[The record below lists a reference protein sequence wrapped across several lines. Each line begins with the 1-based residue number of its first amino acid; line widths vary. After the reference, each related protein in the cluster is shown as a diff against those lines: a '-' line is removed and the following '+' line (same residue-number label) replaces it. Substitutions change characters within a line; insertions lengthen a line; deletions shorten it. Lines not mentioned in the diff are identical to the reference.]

1 MNRFTARLGTWMEE
15 VVKYSRYVANG
26 GLLFTLYFTLIYG
39 AFVYNNFLE
48 RIDGTFPGTWIAA
61 GVLLLMPLGH
71 RPRTFIQ
78 EADQVFLLPELG
90 DIRSYMVGVRLFNL
104 VFAALRG
111 LLVLLVLLP
120 LLVRTESYTSIEVL
134 SVVVTMVMLSAAGR
148 LAKVEGVREW
158 TILPF
163 ALVSG
168 ACLLMDWT
176 AWAWVPAF
184 MPFVFLHVKRNE
196 RIPLLHWLVLEEK
209 SRAQFERVISW
220 FVDLPT
226 LKEEVRERRVLTRL
240 LENRVLRRVDASRYV
255 YGLRILRS
263 NDSLD
268 LILRLTVVA
277 LIVMWMSGGWYVG
290 LVTPLFV
297 GLTAL
302 QLVPLF
308 KRLEAISIVSWLPI
322 TRDERIAGYS
332 WWAMRLLV
340 IQSVVLVIASVAFG
354 ATWDAAIGLVLSIL
368 VTRYYLSRLK

>member
-184 MPFVFLHVKRNE
+184 MPFIFLHVKRNE

-354 ATWDAAIGLVLSIL
+354 ATWDAAVGLVLSVM
-368 VTRYYLSRLK
+368 VTRYYLSRLE

>member
-1 MNRFTARLGTWMEE
+1 MNRFTARFGTWMEE

-184 MPFVFLHVKRNE
+184 MPFIFLHVKRNE

-308 KRLEAISIVSWLPI
+308 KRLEAVSIVSWLPI

-340 IQSVVLVIASVAFG
+340 IQSVVLAIASIAFG
-354 ATWDAAIGLVLSIL
+354 ATWDAAVGLVLSVM
-368 VTRYYLSRLK
+368 VTRYYLNRLK

>member
-39 AFVYNNFLE
+39 AFVYNSFLE

-61 GVLLLMPLGH
+61 AVLLIMPLGH
-71 RPRTFIQ
+71 RPRTFVQ

-90 DIRSYMVGVRLFNL
+90 DIRFYMIGVRLFNL

-120 LLVRTESYTSIEVL
+120 LLVRTESYSSIEVL
-134 SVVVTMVMLSAAGR
+134 SFVVTMVMLSAAGR

-340 IQSVVLVIASVAFG
+340 IQSVALVIASVAFG
-354 ATWDAAIGLVLSIL
+354 ATWDAAVGLVLSVM
-368 VTRYYLSRLK
+368 VTRYYLSRLN

>member
-39 AFVYNNFLE
+39 AFVYNSFLE
-48 RIDGTFPGTWIAA
+48 RIDGTFPGTWVAA
-61 GVLLLMPLGH
+61 VVLLLMPLGH

-111 LLVLLVLLP
+111 LLALLVLLP
-120 LLVRTESYTSIEVL
+120 LLVRTESYSSIEVL

-148 LAKVEGVREW
+148 LAKVEGMREW

-163 ALVSG
+163 ALGSG
-168 ACLLMDWT
+168 VLLLMNWT
-176 AWAWVPAF
+176 QWAWVPAVA
-184 MPFVFLHVKRNE
+184 PFIFLHLKRNE
-196 RIPLLHWLVLEEK
+196 RIPLLHWGALEEK

-354 ATWDAAIGLVLSIL
+354 ATWDAAVGLILSVM
-368 VTRYYLSRLK
+368 VTRYYLNRLR

>member
-39 AFVYNNFLE
+39 AFVYNSFLE

-61 GVLLLMPLGH
+61 AVHLIMPLGH
-71 RPRTFIQ
+71 RPRTFVQ

-340 IQSVVLVIASVAFG
+340 IQSIALVIASVAFG
-354 ATWDAAIGLVLSIL
+354 ATWDAAVGLVLSIL

>member
-39 AFVYNNFLE
+39 AFVYNSFLE

-61 GVLLLMPLGH
+61 AVLLIMPLGH
-71 RPRTFIQ
+71 RPRTFVQ

-90 DIRSYMVGVRLFNL
+90 DIRSYMIGVRLFNL

-120 LLVRTESYTSIEVL
+120 LLVRTESYSSIEVL
-134 SVVVTMVMLSAAGR
+134 SFVVTMVMLSAAGR

-163 ALVSG
+163 ALGSG
-168 ACLLMDWT
+168 VLLLMNWT
-176 AWAWVPAF
+176 QWAWIPAF
-184 MPFVFLHVKRNE
+184 APFILLHLKRNE
-196 RIPLLHWLVLEEK
+196 RIPLLHWSSLEEK

-226 LKEEVRERRVLTRL
+226 LKEEVRERRLLTRL

-340 IQSVVLVIASVAFG
+340 IQSVALVIASVAFG
-354 ATWDAAIGLVLSIL
+354 ATWDAAVGLVLSIL

>member
-1 MNRFTARLGTWMEE
+1 MNRFTSRLGNWMEE

-48 RIDGTFPGTWIAA
+48 RIDGTFPGVWIAA
-61 GVLLLMPLGH
+61 AVLILIPLGH

-90 DIRSYMVGVRLFNL
+90 MIRSYMIGVRLFNIG
-104 VFAALRG
+104 FATIRA
-111 LLVLLVLLP
+111 LLVLLILLP
-120 LLVRTESYTSIEVL
+120 LLVRTESYTGIEVY
-134 SVVVTMVMLSAAGR
+134 SFVVTMMLLSAAGR
-148 LAKVEGVREW
+148 LAKVEGIREW
-158 TILPF
+158 LIVPF

-176 AWAWVPAF
+176 EWAWVPAF
-184 MPFVFLHVKRNE
+184 MPFIFLHVKRNE
-196 RIPLLHWLVLEEK
+196 RIPLLHWLALEEK

-226 LKEEVRERRVLTRL
+226 LKEEVRERRLLTKL
-240 LENRVLRRVDASRYV
+240 LEKRVLQRVDASRYV
-255 YGLRILRS
+255 YGLRIIRS
-263 NDSLD
+263 NDSLA
-268 LILRLTVVA
+268 LILRLTAVA

-290 LVTPLFV
+290 FVTPLFV

-322 TRDERIAGYS
+322 TRQERIEGYS
-332 WWAMRLLV
+332 WWAMRLLIV
-340 IQSVVLVIASVAFG
+340 QSIVLVLASVGFG
-354 ATWDAAIGLVLSIL
+354 ATWDAAVGLVLSI
-368 VTRYYLSRLK
+368 VVIRYYLRRLT

>member
-1 MNRFTARLGTWMEE
+1 MNRFTSRLGNWMEE

-48 RIDGTFPGTWIAA
+48 RIDGSFPGAWIAVA
-61 GVLLLMPLGH
+61 VLLLMPLGH

-90 DIRSYMVGVRLFNL
+90 TIRSYMIGVRLFNI
-104 VFAALRG
+104 VFATLRA

-120 LLVRTESYTSIEVL
+120 LLVRTETYSSFEVL
-134 SVVVTMVMLSAAGR
+134 SFVVTMVLLSAAGR
-148 LAKVEGVREW
+148 LAKIEGVREW
-158 TILPF
+158 MILPF
-163 ALVSG
+163 ALGSAV
-168 ACLLMDWT
+168 LILMAWT
-176 AWAWVPAF
+176 EWAWIPAF
-184 MPFVFLHVKRNE
+184 MPFIFLHVKRNE
-196 RIPLLHWLVLEEK
+196 RIPLLHWLALEEK

-226 LKEEVRERRVLTRL
+226 LKEEVRERRLLTKL
-240 LENRVLRRVDASRYV
+240 LEKRVLQRVDASRYV

-268 LILRLTVVA
+268 LILRLTAVA

-290 LVTPLFV
+290 FVTPLFV

-322 TRDERIAGYS
+322 TRNERIEGYS
-332 WWAMRLLV
+332 WWAMRLL
-340 IQSVVLVIASVAFG
+340 ITQSIVLVLASIGFG
-354 ATWDAAIGLVLSIL
+354 ATWDAAVGLVLSI
-368 VTRYYLSRLK
+368 VVIRYYLRRLT

>member
-184 MPFVFLHVKRNE
+184 MPFIFLHVKRNE
-196 RIPLLHWLVLEEK
+196 RIPLLHWLVLEEE

-226 LKEEVRERRVLTRL
+226 LKEEVRERRALTRL

-308 KRLEAISIVSWLPI
+308 KRLEAVSIVSWLPI

-354 ATWDAAIGLVLSIL
+354 ATWDAAVGLVLSVM
-368 VTRYYLSRLK
+368 VTRYYLNRLK

>member
-184 MPFVFLHVKRNE
+184 MPFIFLHVKRNE

-322 TRDERIAGYS
+322 TRDERIVGYS

-340 IQSVVLVIASVAFG
+340 IQAVVLVIASIAFG
-354 ATWDAAIGLVLSIL
+354 ATWDAAVGLVLSVM
-368 VTRYYLSRLK
+368 VTRYYLNRLK

>member
-39 AFVYNNFLE
+39 AFVYNSFLE

-71 RPRTFIQ
+71 RPRTFVQ

-120 LLVRTESYTSIEVL
+120 LLVRTESYSSIEVL

-308 KRLEAISIVSWLPI
+308 KRLEAVSIVSWLPI

-354 ATWDAAIGLVLSIL
+354 ATWDAAVGLVLSVM
-368 VTRYYLSRLK
+368 VTRYYLSRLN

>member
-61 GVLLLMPLGH
+61 VVLLLMPLGH

-120 LLVRTESYTSIEVL
+120 LLVRTESYSSIEVL

-308 KRLEAISIVSWLPI
+308 KRLEAVSIVSWLPI

-354 ATWDAAIGLVLSIL
+354 ATWDAAVGLVLSVM
-368 VTRYYLSRLK
+368 VTRYYLSRLN

>member
-39 AFVYNNFLE
+39 AFVYNSFLE

-61 GVLLLMPLGH
+61 AVLLIMPLGH
-71 RPRTFIQ
+71 RPRTFVQ

-90 DIRSYMVGVRLFNL
+90 DIRSYMIGVRLFNL

-111 LLVLLVLLP
+111 LLFLLVLLP
-120 LLVRTESYTSIEVL
+120 LLVRTESYSSIEVL
-134 SVVVTMVMLSAAGR
+134 SFVVTMVMLSAAGR

-163 ALVSG
+163 ALGSG
-168 ACLLMDWT
+168 VLLLMNWT
-176 AWAWVPAF
+176 QWAWIPAF
-184 MPFVFLHVKRNE
+184 APFILLHLKRNE
-196 RIPLLHWLVLEEK
+196 RIPLLHWLSLEEK

-226 LKEEVRERRVLTRL
+226 LKEEVRERRLLTRL

-340 IQSVVLVIASVAFG
+340 IQSVALVIASVAFG
-354 ATWDAAIGLVLSIL
+354 ATWDAAVGLVLSIL

>member
-61 GVLLLMPLGH
+61 VVLLLMPLGH

-120 LLVRTESYTSIEVL
+120 LLVRTESYSSIEVL

-184 MPFVFLHVKRNE
+184 MPFIFLHVKRNE

-240 LENRVLRRVDASRYV
+240 LENRVLGRVDASRYV

-308 KRLEAISIVSWLPI
+308 KRLEAVSIVSWLPI

-340 IQSVVLVIASVAFG
+340 IQSVVLVIASIAFG
-354 ATWDAAIGLVLSIL
+354 ATWDAAVGLVLSVM
-368 VTRYYLSRLK
+368 VTRYYLNRLK

>member
-39 AFVYNNFLE
+39 AFVYNSFLE

-61 GVLLLMPLGH
+61 AVLLIMPLGH
-71 RPRTFIQ
+71 RPRTFVQ

-90 DIRSYMVGVRLFNL
+90 DIRSYMIGVRLFNL

-120 LLVRTESYTSIEVL
+120 LLVRTESYSSIEVL
-134 SVVVTMVMLSAAGR
+134 SFVVTMVMLSAAGR

-163 ALVSG
+163 ALGSG
-168 ACLLMDWT
+168 VLLLMNWT
-176 AWAWVPAF
+176 QWAWIPAF
-184 MPFVFLHVKRNE
+184 APFILLHLKRNE
-196 RIPLLHWLVLEEK
+196 RIPLLHWSSLEEK
-209 SRAQFERVISW
+209 SRTQFERVISW

-226 LKEEVRERRVLTRL
+226 LKEEVRERRLLSRL

-340 IQSVVLVIASVAFG
+340 IQSVALVIASVAFG
-354 ATWDAAIGLVLSIL
+354 ATWDAAVGLVLSIL

>member
-1 MNRFTARLGTWMEE
+1 MNRFTARFGTWMEE

-61 GVLLLMPLGH
+61 VVLLIMPLGH

-90 DIRSYMVGVRLFNL
+90 GIRSYMVGVRLFNL

-111 LLVLLVLLP
+111 LLALLVLLP
-120 LLVRTESYTSIEVL
+120 LLVRTESYSSIEVL

-148 LAKVEGVREW
+148 LAKVEGMREW

-163 ALVSG
+163 ALGSG
-168 ACLLMDWT
+168 VLLLMNWT
-176 AWAWVPAF
+176 QWAWIPAVA
-184 MPFVFLHVKRNE
+184 PFIFLHLKRNE
-196 RIPLLHWLVLEEK
+196 RIPLLHWLALEEK

-354 ATWDAAIGLVLSIL
+354 ATWDAAVGLILSVI
-368 VTRYYLSRLK
+368 VTRYYLNRLR

>member
-1 MNRFTARLGTWMEE
+1 MNRFTARFGTWMEE

-184 MPFVFLHVKRNE
+184 MPFIFLHVKRNE

-268 LILRLTVVA
+268 LILRLIVVA

-308 KRLEAISIVSWLPI
+308 KRLEAVSIVSWLPI

-340 IQSVVLVIASVAFG
+340 IQSVVLAIASIGFG
-354 ATWDAAIGLVLSIL
+354 ATWDAAVGLVLSVM
-368 VTRYYLSRLK
+368 VTRYYLNRLK

>member
-26 GLLFTLYFTLIYG
+26 GLLFTFYFTLIYG
-39 AFVYNNFLE
+39 AFVYNSFLE

-61 GVLLLMPLGH
+61 AVLLIMPLGH
-71 RPRTFIQ
+71 RPRTFVQ

-90 DIRSYMVGVRLFNL
+90 DIRSYMIGVRLFNL

-120 LLVRTESYTSIEVL
+120 LLVRTESYSSIEVL
-134 SVVVTMVMLSAAGR
+134 SFVVTMVMLSAAGR

-163 ALVSG
+163 ALGSG
-168 ACLLMDWT
+168 VLILMNWT
-176 AWAWVPAF
+176 QWAWIPAF
-184 MPFVFLHVKRNE
+184 APFILLHLKRNE
-196 RIPLLHWLVLEEK
+196 RIPLLHWLSLEEK

-226 LKEEVRERRVLTRL
+226 LKEEVRERRLLTRL

-340 IQSVVLVIASVAFG
+340 IQSVALVIASVAFG
-354 ATWDAAIGLVLSIL
+354 ATWDAAVGLVLSIL

>member
-1 MNRFTARLGTWMEE
+1 MNRFTARIGTWMEE

-61 GVLLLMPLGH
+61 AVLLIMPLGH
-71 RPRTFIQ
+71 RPRTFVQ

-90 DIRSYMVGVRLFNL
+90 DIRSYMIGVRLFNL

-111 LLVLLVLLP
+111 LLFLLVLLP
-120 LLVRTESYTSIEVL
+120 LLVRTESYSSIEVL
-134 SVVVTMVMLSAAGR
+134 SFVVTMVMLSAAGR

-354 ATWDAAIGLVLSIL
+354 ATWDAAVGLVLSVM

>member
-163 ALVSG
+163 ALVSS

-176 AWAWVPAF
+176 EWAWVPAF

-322 TRDERIAGYS
+322 TRDEQIAGYS

-340 IQSVVLVIASVAFG
+340 IQSIVLVIASIAFG
-354 ATWDAAIGLVLSIL
+354 ATWDAAVGLVLSVM
-368 VTRYYLSRLK
+368 VTRYYLNRLN

>member
-1 MNRFTARLGTWMEE
+1 MNRFTSRLGKWMEE

-48 RIDGTFPGTWIAA
+48 RIDTTFPGTWIAA
-61 GVLLLMPLGH
+61 AVLILIPLGH

-90 DIRSYMVGVRLFNL
+90 TIRPYMMGVRLFNV
-104 VFAALRG
+104 VFATLRAL
-111 LLVLLVLLP
+111 LILLVLLP
-120 LLVRTESYTSIEVL
+120 LLVRTESYTSLEVL
-134 SVVVTMVMLSAAGR
+134 SFVITMTLLSVAGR
-148 LAKVEGVREW
+148 LAKVEGVSGW
-158 TILPF
+158 MIVPF
-163 ALVSG
+163 AMVSG
-168 ACLLMDWT
+168 AFLLIDWT
-176 AWAWVPAF
+176 QWAWVPAF
-184 MPFVFLHVKRNE
+184 MPFILLHVKRNE
-196 RIPLLHWLVLEEK
+196 RIPLLQWLALEEK

-226 LKEEVRERRVLTRL
+226 LKEEVRERRLLTKL
-240 LENRVLRRVDASRYV
+240 LEKRVLQRVDASRYV

-268 LILRLTVVA
+268 LILRLTAVA

-290 LVTPLFV
+290 FVTPLFV

-322 TRDERIAGYS
+322 TRDDRIEGYS
-332 WWAMRLLV
+332 WWAMRLLIV
-340 IQSVVLVIASVAFG
+340 QSIVLVLASIGFG
-354 ATWDAAIGLVLSIL
+354 ATWDAAVGLVLSIVL
-368 VTRYYLSRLK
+368 IRYYLRRLV

>member
-1 MNRFTARLGTWMEE
+1 MNRFTARIGTWMEE

-61 GVLLLMPLGH
+61 AVLLIMPLGH
-71 RPRTFIQ
+71 RPRTFVQ

-120 LLVRTESYTSIEVL
+120 LLVRTESYSSIEVL

-184 MPFVFLHVKRNE
+184 MPFIFLHVKRNE

-308 KRLEAISIVSWLPI
+308 KRLEAVSIVSWLPI

-354 ATWDAAIGLVLSIL
+354 ATWDAAVGLVLSVM

>member
-39 AFVYNNFLE
+39 AFVYNSFLE
-48 RIDGTFPGTWIAA
+48 RIDGTFPGTWVAA
-61 GVLLLMPLGH
+61 VVLLLMPLGH

-111 LLVLLVLLP
+111 LLALLVLLP
-120 LLVRTESYTSIEVL
+120 LLVRTESYSSIEVL

-148 LAKVEGVREW
+148 LAKVEGMREW

-163 ALVSG
+163 ALGSG
-168 ACLLMDWT
+168 VLLLMNWT
-176 AWAWVPAF
+176 QWAWVPAVA
-184 MPFVFLHVKRNE
+184 PFIFLHLKRNE
-196 RIPLLHWLVLEEK
+196 RIPLLHWLALEEK

-354 ATWDAAIGLVLSIL
+354 ATWDAAVGLILSVM
-368 VTRYYLSRLK
+368 VTRYYLNRLR

>member
-39 AFVYNNFLE
+39 AFVYNSFLE

-61 GVLLLMPLGH
+61 AVLLIMPLGH
-71 RPRTFIQ
+71 RPRTFVQ

-90 DIRSYMVGVRLFNL
+90 DIRFYMIGVRLFNL

-120 LLVRTESYTSIEVL
+120 LLVRTESYSSIEVL
-134 SVVVTMVMLSAAGR
+134 SFVVTMVMLSAAGR

-277 LIVMWMSGGWYVG
+277 IIVMWMSGEWYVG

-340 IQSVVLVIASVAFG
+340 IQSVALVIASVAFG
-354 ATWDAAIGLVLSIL
+354 ATWDAAVGLVLSVM
-368 VTRYYLSRLK
+368 VTRYYLSRLN

>member
-120 LLVRTESYTSIEVL
+120 LLVRTESYSSIEVL

-184 MPFVFLHVKRNE
+184 MPFIFLHVKRNE

-308 KRLEAISIVSWLPI
+308 KRLEAVSIVSWLPI

-340 IQSVVLVIASVAFG
+340 IQSVVLVIASIAFG
-354 ATWDAAIGLVLSIL
+354 ATWDAAVGLVLSVM
-368 VTRYYLSRLK
+368 VTRYYLNRLK

>member
-39 AFVYNNFLE
+39 AFVYNSFLE
-48 RIDGTFPGTWIAA
+48 RIDGTFPGTWVAA
-61 GVLLLMPLGH
+61 VVLLLMPLGH

-111 LLVLLVLLP
+111 LLALLVLLP
-120 LLVRTESYTSIEVL
+120 LLVRTESYSSIEVL

-148 LAKVEGVREW
+148 LAKVEGMREW

-163 ALVSG
+163 ALGSG
-168 ACLLMDWT
+168 VLLLMNWT
-176 AWAWVPAF
+176 QWAWVPAVA
-184 MPFVFLHVKRNE
+184 PFIFLHLKRNE
-196 RIPLLHWLVLEEK
+196 RIPLLQWLALEEK

-240 LENRVLRRVDASRYV
+240 LENRVLRCVDASRYV

-354 ATWDAAIGLVLSIL
+354 ATWDAAVGLILSVM
-368 VTRYYLSRLK
+368 VTRYYLNRLR

>member
-120 LLVRTESYTSIEVL
+120 LLVRTESYSSIEVL

-184 MPFVFLHVKRNE
+184 MPFIFLHVKRNE

-226 LKEEVRERRVLTRL
+226 LKEEVRERQVLTRL

-308 KRLEAISIVSWLPI
+308 KRLEAVSIVSWLPI

-354 ATWDAAIGLVLSIL
+354 ATWDAAVGLVLSVM
-368 VTRYYLSRLK
+368 VTRYYLNRLK

>member
-1 MNRFTARLGTWMEE
+1 MNRFTSRLGSWMEE

-48 RIDGTFPGTWIAA
+48 RVDGAFPGVWIAA
-61 GVLLLMPLGH
+61 AVLFIMPLGH
-71 RPRTFIQ
+71 RPRTFIRD
-78 EADQVFLLPELG
+78 ADQVFLLPELG
-90 DIRSYMVGVRLFNL
+90 EIRSYMIGVRLFNIA
-104 VFAALRG
+104 FAALRG

-120 LLVRTESYTSIEVL
+120 LLVRTESYSGVEVL
-134 SVVVTMVMLSAAGR
+134 AVVVTMLMLSAAGR

-158 TILPF
+158 LILPF
-163 ALVSG
+163 AFGSG
-168 ACLLMDWT
+168 VLLLIDWT
-176 AWAWVPAF
+176 LWAWVPALA
-184 MPFVFLHVKRNE
+184 PFILLHVKRNE

-226 LKEEVRERRVLTRL
+226 SKEEVRERRLLTRL
-240 LENRVLRRVDASRYV
+240 LEKRVLRRVDASRYV

-290 LVTPLFV
+290 FVTPLFV

-308 KRLEAISIVSWLPI
+308 KRLEAVSIVSWLPV
-322 TRDERIAGYS
+322 TRDERIEGYS
-332 WWAMRLLV
+332 WWAMRLL
-340 IQSVVLVIASVAFG
+340 IAQSTVLVLASIAFG
-354 ATWDAAIGLVLSIL
+354 ATWDAAVGFVLSIT
-368 VTRYYLSRLK
+368 VIRYYLGRLK

>member
-48 RIDGTFPGTWIAA
+48 RIDGTFPGMWIAA
-61 GVLLLMPLGH
+61 VVLLIMPLGH

-120 LLVRTESYTSIEVL
+120 LLVRTESYSSIEVL

-158 TILPF
+158 TILPCAF
-163 ALVSG
+163 VSG

-184 MPFVFLHVKRNE
+184 MPFIFLHVKRNE

-308 KRLEAISIVSWLPI
+308 KRLEAVSIVSWLPI

-340 IQSVVLVIASVAFG
+340 IQSVALVIASVAFG
-354 ATWDAAIGLVLSIL
+354 ATWDAAVGLVLSIL

>member
-39 AFVYNNFLE
+39 AFVYNSFLE

-61 GVLLLMPLGH
+61 AVLLIMPLGH
-71 RPRTFIQ
+71 RPRTFVQ

-120 LLVRTESYTSIEVL
+120 LLVRTESYSSIEVL

-354 ATWDAAIGLVLSIL
+354 ATWDAAVGLVLSVM
-368 VTRYYLSRLK
+368 VTRYYLSRLN

>member
-1 MNRFTARLGTWMEE
+1 MNRFTSRLGNWMEE

-48 RIDGTFPGTWIAA
+48 RIDGSFPGAWIAA
-61 GVLLLMPLGH
+61 AVLLIMPLGH

-90 DIRSYMVGVRLFNL
+90 DIRSYMIGVRLFNI
-104 VFAALRG
+104 VFATLRG
-111 LLVLLVLLP
+111 LLVLLILLP
-120 LLVRTESYTSIEVL
+120 LLVRTESYSSMEVL
-134 SVVVTMVMLSAAGR
+134 SFVVTMVLLSAAGR

-158 TILPF
+158 MVLPF
-163 ALVSG
+163 ALGSG
-168 ACLLMDWT
+168 VFVLMAWT
-176 AWAWVPAF
+176 QWAWIPAF
-184 MPFVFLHVKRNE
+184 APFILLHLKRNE
-196 RIPLLHWLVLEEK
+196 RIPLLHWMALEEK

-226 LKEEVRERRVLTRL
+226 LKEEVRERKLLTRMLEKRVLQ
-240 LENRVLRRVDASRYV
+240 RVDASRYV

-290 LVTPLFV
+290 FVTPLFV

-308 KRLEAISIVSWLPI
+308 KRLEAVSIVSWLPI
-322 TRDERIAGYS
+322 TRDERIEGYS

-340 IQSVVLVIASVAFG
+340 IQSIVLVIASVAFG
-354 ATWDAAIGLVLSIL
+354 ATWDAVVGLVLSIM
-368 VTRYYLSRLK
+368 VTRYYLGRLK

>member
-184 MPFVFLHVKRNE
+184 MPFIFLHVKRNE

-308 KRLEAISIVSWLPI
+308 KRLEAVSIVSWLPI

-340 IQSVVLVIASVAFG
+340 IQSVVLVIASIAFG
-354 ATWDAAIGLVLSIL
+354 ATWDAAVGLVLSVM
-368 VTRYYLSRLK
+368 VTRYYLNRLK

>member
-1 MNRFTARLGTWMEE
+1 
-15 VVKYSRYVANG
+15 
-26 GLLFTLYFTLIYG
+26 
-39 AFVYNNFLE
+39 
-48 RIDGTFPGTWIAA
+48 
-61 GVLLLMPLGH
+61 
-71 RPRTFIQ
+71 
-78 EADQVFLLPELG
+78 
-90 DIRSYMVGVRLFNL
+90 
-104 VFAALRG
+104 
-111 LLVLLVLLP
+111 
-120 LLVRTESYTSIEVL
+120 
-134 SVVVTMVMLSAAGR
+134 LSAAGR
-148 LAKVEGVREW
+148 LAKVEGMREW

-163 ALVSG
+163 ALGSG
-168 ACLLMDWT
+168 VLLLMNWT
-176 AWAWVPAF
+176 QWAWVPAVA
-184 MPFVFLHVKRNE
+184 PFIFLHLKRNE
-196 RIPLLHWLVLEEK
+196 RIPLLHWLALEEK

-354 ATWDAAIGLVLSIL
+354 ATWDAAVGLILSVM
-368 VTRYYLSRLK
+368 VTRYYLNRLR

>member
-1 MNRFTARLGTWMEE
+1 MNRFTSRLGNWMEE

-48 RIDGTFPGTWIAA
+48 RIDTTFPGAWIAA
-61 GVLLLMPLGH
+61 AVLILIPLGH

-90 DIRSYMVGVRLFNL
+90 TIRSYMVGVRLFNV
-104 VFAALRG
+104 VFATLRAL
-111 LLVLLVLLP
+111 LILLVLLP
-120 LLVRTESYTSIEVL
+120 LLVRTESYTSLEVL
-134 SVVVTMVMLSAAGR
+134 SFVITMTLLSVAGR
-148 LAKVEGVREW
+148 LAKVEGVSGW
-158 TILPF
+158 MIVPF
-163 ALVSG
+163 AMVSG
-168 ACLLMDWT
+168 AFLLMDWT
-176 AWAWVPAF
+176 QWAWVPAF
-184 MPFVFLHVKRNE
+184 MPFILLHVKRNE
-196 RIPLLHWLVLEEK
+196 RIPLLQWLALEEK

-226 LKEEVRERRVLTRL
+226 LKEEVRERRLLTKL
-240 LENRVLRRVDASRYV
+240 LEKRVLQRVDASRYV
-255 YGLRILRS
+255 YGLRVLRS

-268 LILRLTVVA
+268 LILRLTAVA

-290 LVTPLFV
+290 FVTPLFV

-322 TRDERIAGYS
+322 TRDERIEGYS
-332 WWAMRLLV
+332 WWAMRLLIV
-340 IQSVVLVIASVAFG
+340 QSIVLVLASIGFG
-354 ATWDAAIGLVLSIL
+354 ATWDAAVGLVLSIVL
-368 VTRYYLSRLK
+368 IRYYLRRLV

>member
-1 MNRFTARLGTWMEE
+1 MNRFTARFGTWMEE

-184 MPFVFLHVKRNE
+184 MPFIFLHVKRNE

-308 KRLEAISIVSWLPI
+308 KRLEAVSIVSWLPI

-340 IQSVVLVIASVAFG
+340 IQSVVLAIASIGFG
-354 ATWDAAIGLVLSIL
+354 ATWDAAVGLVLSVM
-368 VTRYYLSRLK
+368 VTRYYLNRLK

>member
-1 MNRFTARLGTWMEE
+1 MNRFTARFGTWMEE

-158 TILPF
+158 TILPS

-184 MPFVFLHVKRNE
+184 MPFIFLHVKRNE

-308 KRLEAISIVSWLPI
+308 KRLEAVSIVSWLPI

-340 IQSVVLVIASVAFG
+340 IQSVVLAIASIAFG
-354 ATWDAAIGLVLSIL
+354 ATWDAAVGLVLSVM
-368 VTRYYLSRLK
+368 VTRYYLNRLK

>member
-1 MNRFTARLGTWMEE
+1 MNRFTARFGTWMEE

-176 AWAWVPAF
+176 AWAWVTAF
-184 MPFVFLHVKRNE
+184 MPFIFLHVKRNE

-308 KRLEAISIVSWLPI
+308 KRLEAVSIVSWLPI

-340 IQSVVLVIASVAFG
+340 IQSVVLAIASIAFG
-354 ATWDAAIGLVLSIL
+354 ATWDAAVGLVLSVM
-368 VTRYYLSRLK
+368 VTRYYLNRLK

>member
-48 RIDGTFPGTWIAA
+48 RIDGTFPGMWIAA
-61 GVLLLMPLGH
+61 VVLLIMPLGH

-120 LLVRTESYTSIEVL
+120 LLVRTESYSSIEVL

-184 MPFVFLHVKRNE
+184 MPFIFLHVKRNE

-308 KRLEAISIVSWLPI
+308 KRLEAVSIVSWLPI

-340 IQSVVLVIASVAFG
+340 IQSVVLAIASIAFG
-354 ATWDAAIGLVLSIL
+354 ATWDAAVGLVLSVM
-368 VTRYYLSRLK
+368 VTRYYLSRLN

>member
-61 GVLLLMPLGH
+61 VVLLIMPLGH

-120 LLVRTESYTSIEVL
+120 LLVRTESYSSIEVL

-163 ALVSG
+163 AFVSG

-308 KRLEAISIVSWLPI
+308 KRLEAVSIVSWLPI

-340 IQSVVLVIASVAFG
+340 IQSVVLAIASIAFG
-354 ATWDAAIGLVLSIL
+354 ATWDAAVGLVLSVM
-368 VTRYYLSRLK
+368 VTRYYLNRLK